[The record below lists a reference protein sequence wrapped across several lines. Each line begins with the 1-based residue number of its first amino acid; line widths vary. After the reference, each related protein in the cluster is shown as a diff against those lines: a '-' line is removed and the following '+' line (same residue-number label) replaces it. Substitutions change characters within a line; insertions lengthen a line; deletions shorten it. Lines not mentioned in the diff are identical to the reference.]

1 MGTGTLFRVP
11 GCSPGPWASSVSL
24 CAPWV
29 PGCSPDPRVFPGPL
43 PEEGHAERKRGGPGC
58 SLGSARRVQRTRSL
72 LLTARGSPETSAPP
86 QWTVPVNADA
96 PLLTR
101 LRVSLTSVPKA
112 LSAHLP
118 LTQGGSEAQAVVEGG
133 RAPLGQALGQQAVC
147 LCRSGALERRGHS
160 CPAHPGAPSGDRED
174 AESPA
179 TWQRRKE
186 KKERLLVSKT
196 PRLKTQAGEEHH
208 RGPAAPG
215 ASGARTLVPGPHPAP
230 SVCEGLRGR
239 VPGPPARRPTALLR
253 ALRQETPR

>member
-43 PEEGHAERKRGGPGC
+43 PEEGHAERKRGGLGC
-58 SLGSARRVQRTRSL
+58 CLGSARRVQRTRSL

-112 LSAHLP
+112 LSARLP

-133 RAPLGQALGQQAVC
+133 EGTPWTSSRPTGCLLMLLRSSGKARPLLSRSPRGSFWRQRGRRKPGNVAEKKGEEREAAGQQ
-147 LCRSGALERRGHS
+147 
-160 CPAHPGAPSGDRED
+160 D
-174 AESPA
+174 AE
-179 TWQRRKE
+179 T
-186 KKERLLVSKT
+186 
-196 PRLKTQAGEEHH
+196 
-208 RGPAAPG
+208 
-215 ASGARTLVPGPHPAP
+215 
-230 SVCEGLRGR
+230 
-239 VPGPPARRPTALLR
+239 
-253 ALRQETPR
+253 

>member
-1 MGTGTLFRVP
+1 MFRVP

-112 LSAHLP
+112 LSARLP

-196 PRLKTQAGEEHH
+196 PRLKTQTGEEHR
-208 RGPAAPG
+208 RGPAAQG
-215 ASGARTLVPGPHPAP
+215 QAETGRWCQAPAP
-230 SVCEGLRGR
+230 RPRSARACEGVCRAR
-239 VPGPPARRPTALLR
+239 PPGG
-253 ALRQETPR
+253 PRLCYEL